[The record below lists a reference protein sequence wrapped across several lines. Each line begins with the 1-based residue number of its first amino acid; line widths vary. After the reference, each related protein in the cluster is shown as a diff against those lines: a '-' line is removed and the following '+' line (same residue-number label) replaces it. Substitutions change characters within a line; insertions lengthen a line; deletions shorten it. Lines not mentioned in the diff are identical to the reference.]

1 MKVTLLKIMMATV
14 LLLTAC
20 NGISNN
26 TDYKKDKE
34 DDQPAVETAGEGQED
49 QNEQMNEEN
58 TEEKEDDS
66 VNLASE
72 FLNDIKVEDGVN
84 YIQNP
89 ENILVLVNKEYSLPV
104 GYRADDLVKPNVKF
118 SFSGENEKQLM
129 RKEAAEALEKM
140 FTAASTEGVELA
152 AVSGF
157 RSYERQ
163 VQIYNA
169 EIAASGMEYAQQA
182 VAEPGKSEHQTG
194 LTMDVSSG
202 DNNYQLNQ
210 EFGNTAAGKWLEENS
225 AEYGFIIRYPKDG
238 EKITGYMYEPWH
250 IRYVGKAVATDLK
263 MRNLTLEE
271 YIQLATE

>member
-1 MKVTLLKIMMATV
+1 MRTILLKMMMATV

-20 NGISNN
+20 SGLSNG
-26 TDYKKDKE
+26 TDQSKK
-34 DDQPAVETAGEGQED
+34 
-49 QNEQMNEEN
+49 EEN
-58 TEEKEDDS
+58 DNQAQETIGKEQGDQGTEKDVD
-66 VNLASE
+66 LAAE

-89 ENILVLVNKEYSLPV
+89 ENILVLVNKENSLPI
-104 GYRADDLVKPNVKF
+104 GYRADDLVKPNVDF
-118 SFSGENEKQLM
+118 SFSGEHEKQLM

-140 FTAASTEGVELA
+140 FTAANEEGVKIA

-163 VQIYNA
+163 VQLYNA
-169 EIAASGMEYAQQA
+169 EIEASGMEYAQQS

-194 LTMDVSSG
+194 LTMDVSSAE
-202 DNNYQLNQ
+202 NNYQLN
-210 EFGNTAAGKWLEENS
+210 ENFGNTTAGKWLAQN
-225 AEYGFIIRYPKDG
+225 AAAYGFIIRYPKGD

-250 IRYVGKAVATDLK
+250 IRYVGKEYATDIK
-263 MRNLTLEE
+263 NRNLTLEE